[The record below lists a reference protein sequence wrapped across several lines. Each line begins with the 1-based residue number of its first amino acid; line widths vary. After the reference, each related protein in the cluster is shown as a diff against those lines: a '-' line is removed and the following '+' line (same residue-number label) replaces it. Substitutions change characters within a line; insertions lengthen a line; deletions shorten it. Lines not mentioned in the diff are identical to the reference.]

1 VTDTVLFDLFG
12 VIAHD
17 QASDGRDRLV
27 SRAGVGDVGERAFW
41 DAYWQLRPPYD
52 QGLTTGPCYWQQVAR
67 SLGTG
72 FDDRQ
77 IADLVAA
84 DIASWSSVDGAMVD
98 LLGELASSGLRL
110 ALLSNIPEE
119 LAVHYD
125 RRQAWLDHFE
135 LRAYSCRI
143 GHAKPQPAAFAWCL
157 DALDTRAEQVL
168 FVDDR
173 SDNIRAAR
181 SLGLHTHLFT
191 TPAQLREQLVT
202 GRVRAGDAE
211 DRCTQREQ

>member
-1 VTDTVLFDLFG
+1 MTDTVLFDLFG

-17 QASDGRDRLV
+17 QASDGRNRLA
-27 SRAGVGDVGERAFW
+27 SLAGVSDVGERAFW

-52 QGLTTGPCYWQQVAR
+52 QGLTTGPGYWQQVAR

-77 IADLVAA
+77 IADLVAS

-125 RRQAWLDHFE
+125 SRHAWLDHFE
-135 LRAYSCRI
+135 LRAYACRI
-143 GHAKPQPAAFAWCL
+143 GHAKPAAGRFRMVPG
-157 DALDTRAEQVL
+157 RARHPCRTGPLRRRPQRQHPGRVL
-168 FVDDR
+168 FR
-173 SDNIRAAR
+173 SAPTCSPRPR
-181 SLGLHTHLFT
+181 SYENSSLTETQGRR
-191 TPAQLREQLVT
+191 QLRPASWPT
-202 GRVRAGDAE
+202 
-211 DRCTQREQ
+211 